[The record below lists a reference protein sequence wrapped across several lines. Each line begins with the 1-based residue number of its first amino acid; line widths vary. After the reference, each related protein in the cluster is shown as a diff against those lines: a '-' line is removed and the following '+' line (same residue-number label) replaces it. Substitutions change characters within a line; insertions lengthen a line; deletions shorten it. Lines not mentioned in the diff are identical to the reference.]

1 MAEKIR
7 GKGVISGIA
16 MGKIMLAGQNLDGY
30 LVSYQP
36 EDVATEKQKAMA
48 ALTAVAEQLR
58 EGIEKMQKNDK
69 TKEQAAI
76 LEAHRMMVQDPMMAD
91 NIEQKIDELFES
103 LHSICFVRAISNNRD
118 FRALDEAHAHDHED
132 GLCIHRLAL
141 GLDLDLGLEL
151 RRRLDEDRCR
161 ACMDASFVLDR
172 YSCFR
177 HVQYLFLPRWRTC

>member
-1 MAEKIR
+1 
-7 GKGVISGIA
+7 

-76 LEAHRMMVQDPMMAD
+76 LEAHRMMVHDP
-91 NIEQKIDELFES
+91 QL
-103 LHSICFVRAISNNRD
+103 LPAILS
-118 FRALDEAHAHDHED
+118 
-132 GLCIHRLAL
+132 G
-141 GLDLDLGLEL
+141 
-151 RRRLDEDRCR
+151 
-161 ACMDASFVLDR
+161 
-172 YSCFR
+172 
-177 HVQYLFLPRWRTC
+177 T